1 MVRNMSFTGLV
12 AWLDDTGVQG
22 NNTAKPNVHGVQNQW
37 LFNKLGS
44 V

>member
-1 MVRNMSFTGLV
+1 MSFTGFV

-22 NNTAKPNVHGVQNQW
+22 NNTDKPKIHGVQDPW
-37 LFNKLGS
+37 VFNKLGS